1 MIYNLNSYY
10 KCESVIVYYDILSPM
25 KNLISIA
32 AVLALVSG
40 LILGSIGT
48 LVPVLAQDGNMTG
61 GNQSGGNQS
70 GGNQSGGN
78 QSGGNQSGGGGML
91 SNVPII
97 GDLLGGK

>member
-1 MIYNLNSYY
+1 
-10 KCESVIVYYDILSPM
+10 M

-32 AVLALVSG
+32 AVIALASG
-40 LILGSIGT
+40 LLLGSIGT
-48 LVPVLAQDGNMTG
+48 LVPVVAQEGNMTGGNMTG

-78 QSGGNQSGGGGML
+78 QSGGGGPL

>member
-1 MIYNLNSYY
+1 
-10 KCESVIVYYDILSPM
+10 M

-48 LVPVLAQDGNMTG
+48 LVPVVAQEGNMTGGNMTG
-61 GNQSGGNQS
+61 GNQTGGNQT
-70 GGNQSGGN
+70 GGNQTE
-78 QSGGNQSGGGGML
+78 GGGGPL

-97 GDLLGGK
+97 GDILGGGQ

>member
-1 MIYNLNSYY
+1 
-10 KCESVIVYYDILSPM
+10 M

-48 LVPVLAQDGNMTG
+48 LVPVVAQEGNMTG
-61 GNQSGGNQS
+61 GNQTGGNQT
-70 GGNQSGGN
+70 GGNQTGGN
-78 QSGGNQSGGGGML
+78 QTGGGGPL

-97 GDLLGGK
+97 GDLLGGGQ

>member
-1 MIYNLNSYY
+1 
-10 KCESVIVYYDILSPM
+10 M

-61 GNQSGGNQS
+61 NATGGNMT
-70 GGNQSGGN
+70 GGNATGGN
-78 QSGGNQSGGGGML
+78 NTGGGGPL

>member
-1 MIYNLNSYY
+1 
-10 KCESVIVYYDILSPM
+10 M

-48 LVPVLAQDGNMTG
+48 LVPVVAQEGNMTG
-61 GNQSGGNQS
+61 GNQT
-70 GGNQSGGN
+70 GGN
-78 QSGGNQSGGGGML
+78 QSGGNQSGGGGPL

>member
-1 MIYNLNSYY
+1 
-10 KCESVIVYYDILSPM
+10 M

-32 AVLALVSG
+32 AVIALASG
-40 LILGSIGT
+40 LLLGSIGT
-48 LVPVLAQDGNMTG
+48 LVPVVAQEGNMTGGNMTG

-70 GGNQSGGN
+70 GGNQSGG
-78 QSGGNQSGGGGML
+78 GGPL